1 MVPATPALDLFD
13 PAPVAVAL
21 FMGPRL
27 LLVYTNAEYKELYGD
42 RPLGV
47 PAREA
52 LPDLEQAVA
61 FDWADRVLATGEPF
75 RVTSEDPVRIRDKHG
90 RLRDRYFTISMSRA
104 TPRDGGGRP
113 EDQGVLFVALEI
125 TAEVTARK
133 EIRLLAEKR
142 RRALQRY
149 ESLVTAGTQMVW
161 VSDPAGLITES
172 SPSWEEVTGLSER
185 EILGEGWLGTAHPE
199 DRRGLAA
206 AWERAVEEIP
216 ELFRHTYRLRHADG
230 SYRHYELRGVPVRE
244 GGRVVEWV
252 GACADVEDRW
262 QRDRRKDLLALVSS
276 AVTESTRVEDAL
288 AALGEAIV
296 PELADGC
303 GLYLFAQPREP
314 VTDEP
319 LVINRVAVSVRDGL
333 VREGMTPV
341 QPRTERVERGSA
353 FDRAVRERR
362 PVRRRLRPG
371 AAEPGDVPPGTLAW
385 ANAVGVH
392 DLVMIPI
399 TVGEVVVSVLTAYA
413 SGDRPPL
420 GPAELA
426 LIRDLIEQSKP
437 SLGHILEYRRTQRI
451 ALDLQRSLLTE
462 PPRLDDLEIVARY
475 EPSPMAD
482 EVGGDWYDSFVLPD
496 GAVTLIIGD
505 VAGHDLPAAI
515 TMGKMRNMLRGLV
528 VDRQEPPGDILRR
541 LDLGTQ
547 ILNPEETTTTCVLAR
562 VEHAPGGRRQLHYSV
577 AGHPPPLL
585 VGPEGT
591 ARYLDRAQDVLLGG
605 LATDLV
611 RSSSVEPL
619 PPGSTVFLY
628 TDGLIERPG
637 QDIDSGLAWLRRK
650 AAGLATVPLA
660 DFCRELVAGVVAES
674 NDDIAVVAVRVPED
688 DGGGDGGSD
697 GAGDGD
703 GGGGAPVPG
712 PVSGPVSGSP

>member
-1 MVPATPALDLFD
+1 MTGSDSTAPPAPPLDLFD

-27 LLVYTNAEYKELYGD
+27 LLAYTNAEYKELYGE

-52 LPDLEQAVA
+52 LRDLEQEAA
-61 FDWADRVLATGEPF
+61 FDWAERVMETGETF
-75 RVTSEDPVRIRDKHG
+75 RYTSESPVRIRDRHG
-90 RLRDRYFTISMSRA
+90 RLRDRYFTVSMSRA
-104 TPRDGGGRP
+104 TARDGGGGP
-113 EDQGVLFVALEI
+113 EERGVLFVALEI
-125 TAEVTARK
+125 TPEITARK
-133 EIRLLAEKR
+133 QIRKLAEKR

-149 ESLVTAGTQMVW
+149 ESLVTAATQLVW
-161 VSDPAGLITES
+161 VADPSGRVTES
-172 SPSWEEVTGLSER
+172 SPYWEGITGRSGP
-185 EILGEGWLGTAHPE
+185 EIRGDGWLDTAHPE
-199 DRRGLAA
+199 DRPGLAA
-206 AWERAVEEIP
+206 AWEQAVEEVP
-216 ELFRHTYRLRHADG
+216 ELFRHTYRLGHADG
-230 SYRHYELRGVPVRE
+230 SYRHYELRAVPVRE
-244 GGRVVEWV
+244 SGRVVEWV

-262 QRDRRKDLLALVSS
+262 WQDRRKDLMARVSS

-303 GLYLFAQPREP
+303 GLYLFTEITEP
-314 VTDEP
+314 VSDEP

-333 VREGMTPV
+333 VTEDMAPAP
-341 QPRTERVERGSA
+341 PRTERVERGSA
-353 FDRAVRERR
+353 FDRAVREQRPVHRR
-362 PVRRRLRPG
+362 PAPG
-371 AAEPGDVPPGTLAW
+371 AAEPGDVPPGTLTW

-392 DLVMIPI
+392 DIVMIPI
-399 TVGEVVVSVLTAYA
+399 TVGDVVVSVLTAYS

-420 GPAELA
+420 GSAELS
-426 LIRDLIEQSKP
+426 LIRDLIDQSKP
-437 SLGHILEYRRTQRI
+437 SVGTILEYRRTQRI
-451 ALDLQRSLLTE
+451 SLALQRSLLTE
-462 PPRLDDLEIVARY
+462 PPRPDGLEIVARY
-475 EPSPMAD
+475 EPSAMAD

-505 VAGHDLPAAI
+505 VAGHDLSAAI

-547 ILNPEETTTTCVLAR
+547 ILNPEETTTTCILAR
-562 VEHAPGGRRQLHYSV
+562 IEHAPGGRRQLHYSV

-591 ARYLDRAQDVLLGG
+591 ARYLDQAQDVLLGG
-605 LATDLV
+605 LAPDLV

-619 PPGSTVFLY
+619 PPGCTVFLY

-637 QDIDSGLAWLRRK
+637 QDIDTGLAWLRRK
-650 AAGLATVPLA
+650 AARLATVPLA
-660 DFCRELVAGVVAES
+660 DFCGELVAEAMAES
-674 NDDIAVVAVRVPED
+674 NDDIAVVAVRMPEGD
-688 DGGGDGGSD
+688 SGG
-697 GAGDGD
+697 
-703 GGGGAPVPG
+703 P
-712 PVSGPVSGSP
+712 SG